1 MAKDPYIIDKEGTLK
16 NKLGITDYDKLILEV
31 CESLNSLKKYGFG
44 DYIKDKYEI
53 KNFDINLIDEILDNK
68 DVIKDYDNFNDYDIC
83 YYIKD
88 KYEIDD
94 FDLISVDGLL
104 NDKKS
109 LKDLYNHFTKLENSD
124 YLKYFNQSQ
133 IRKNKDYQNI
143 EDRIIPELKR
153 LVMQQER
160 NNKVSD
166 RNMER

>member
-1 MAKDPYIIDKEGTLK
+1 M
-16 NKLGITDYDKLILEV
+16 
-31 CESLNSLKKYGFG
+31 
-44 DYIKDKYEI
+44 
-53 KNFDINLIDEILDNK
+53 DNK

-109 LKDLYNHFTKLENSD
+109 LKDLYNHFIKLENSD